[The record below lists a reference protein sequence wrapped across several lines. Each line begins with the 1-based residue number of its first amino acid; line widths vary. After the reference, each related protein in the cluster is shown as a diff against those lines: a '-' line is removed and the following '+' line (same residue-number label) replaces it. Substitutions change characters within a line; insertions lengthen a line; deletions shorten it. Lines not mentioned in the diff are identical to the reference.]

1 MAYQTA
7 LDNNRVNLENS
18 LPMHRLVPYLHPVGL
33 MGDTEISQELNSNK
47 TDAEKTRLFLNWLGR
62 GIQIGNAVSFDNFI
76 RAMDNFAK
84 DNGDDTVAFLLK
96 GIQNDLSGPVRAVP
110 PVTTPGL

>member
-7 LDNNRVNLENS
+7 LDNNRVNLEKL

-33 MGDTEISQELNSNK
+33 MRDTEISQELNSNK

-62 GIQIGNAVSFDNFI
+62 GIRIGNTVSFDNFI
-76 RAMDNFAK
+76 KAMDNFAK
-84 DNGDDTVAFLLK
+84 DNGDDTVAFLLE
-96 GIQNDLSGPVRAVP
+96 GIQTDLSGSVPVL